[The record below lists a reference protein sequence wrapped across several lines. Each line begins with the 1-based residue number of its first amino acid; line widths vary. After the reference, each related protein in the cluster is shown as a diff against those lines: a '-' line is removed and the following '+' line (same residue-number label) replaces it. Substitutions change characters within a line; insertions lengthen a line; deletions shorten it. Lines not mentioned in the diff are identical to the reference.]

1 TLSADRCSGNYCAT
15 SRRGSTIIA
24 PISAYHHGSYAER
37 YSRFMHGCGIGQGHF
52 IQFSGVIGDESP
64 LKVNGHLPLLNI
76 PFSQKIETPYGTGTW
91 RENFA
96 TYHRVET
103 SWRLAQWPVT
113 LSRGTDQS
121 SILSAGIPAKSCR
134 LRVTRVASRLRAMAA
149 IRRSNVPI
157 RI

>member
-1 TLSADRCSGNYCAT
+1 MFRAMLFSWQYRVVPVTVEFVFLEANGSKGLIRNFDP
-15 SRRGSTIIA
+15 RRV
-24 PISAYHHGSYAER
+24 R
-37 YSRFMHGCGIGQGHF
+37 VFV
-52 IQFSGVIGDESP
+52 QFS
-64 LKVNGHLPLLNI
+64 
-76 PFSQKIETPYGTGTW
+76 FSQKIETPYGTGTW

-96 TYHRVET
+96 TCHRVET

-149 IRRSNVPI
+149 IRRSSVPI
-157 RI
+157 RILRAHRA